1 MAGKATVGLM
11 TTTYGHSRA
20 DVRRWPDD
28 PDVRRTLEEY
38 LDYLDKLPGGSRP
51 VESLL
56 NGAGLDFTGADLSGL
71 DLLEAQL
78 SEATL
83 NGVRLVGADLYGAWL
98 IGAVLHGA
106 DLSQCNLRKT
116 QGRTCDAQNA
126 ILHGADLERAEFEDA
141 DFRRADLRGAY
152 FGRGS
157 LFGAD
162 LRGADLR
169 QCVFGRSGY
178 STSFTETRL
187 AGCLAEGAQGMVKG
201 PIDVGADSP
210 QLLDGAALQRWFA
223 ERGAPLVEVRQPVQQ

>member
-1 MAGKATVGLM
+1 M

-28 PDVRRTLEEY
+28 PDVRRALEEY

-56 NGAGLDFTGADLSGL
+56 NGAGL
-71 DLLEAQL
+71 
-78 SEATL
+78 
-83 NGVRLVGADLYGAWL
+83 
-98 IGAVLHGA
+98 
-106 DLSQCNLRKT
+106 
-116 QGRTCDAQNA
+116 
-126 ILHGADLERAEFEDA
+126 ERAEFEDA
-141 DFRRADLRGAY
+141 DFRQAGLRGAC
-152 FGRGS
+152 FGRAS

-169 QCVFGRSGY
+169 ECVFGRSGH
-178 STSFTETRL
+178 STSFTEARL

-210 QLLDGAALQRWFA
+210 QLLDGAALQRWLA
-223 ERGAPLVEVRQPVQQ
+223 ERGAPLVEVRQPAQQ